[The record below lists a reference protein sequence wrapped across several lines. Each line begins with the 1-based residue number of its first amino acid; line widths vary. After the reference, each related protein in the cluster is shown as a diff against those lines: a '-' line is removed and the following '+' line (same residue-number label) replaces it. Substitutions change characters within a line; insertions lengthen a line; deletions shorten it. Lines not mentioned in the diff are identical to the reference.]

1 MILKLLMTLIL
12 LNAFKIESQTVINK
26 WVKIVPS
33 RLNFVGPANLIQFYV
48 QNWTMFEI
56 GDGLGVMVSW

>member
-1 MILKLLMTLIL
+1 MTLIL

-33 RLNFVGPANLIQFYV
+33 RLKFLGPTNLIQFRV
-48 QNWTMFEI
+48 QNWTIFEI
-56 GDGLGVMVSW
+56 GEGLGVIVS